1 MMVKRYAL
9 HLLILI
15 NVALGLTLAWLWFT
29 PDGTLRNTRWQVP
42 APHATDFAGMLPALP
57 GVASADTSQFI
68 AMLDRPLFSASRRP
82 PPPPPPPPPP
92 QASVPV
98 DHLST
103 ASLSGLFFGDGVG
116 GIILNISGKSRRVRL
131 NEAVDGWTV
140 KSIQGRNVTFARG
153 GESRILQLPRAALAT
168 YTGIAGPAGQA
179 SPAPPAVQSMSPRLS
194 PGVSAPGGASPDGAP
209 PRSRAVFG
217 GTR

>member
-1 MMVKRYAL
+1 MMLKRYAL
-9 HLLILI
+9 HLLFLI
-15 NVALGLTLAWLWFT
+15 NAALGLTLVWLWVT
-29 PDGTLRNTRWQVP
+29 PDGTLRNIHWKVP
-42 APHATDFAGMLPALP
+42 APHTTDFVGMLPALP

-68 AMLDRPLFSASRRP
+68 AMLDRPLFSPSRRP
-82 PPPPPPPPPP
+82 PPPPPPP
-92 QASVPV
+92 QAQAPV
-98 DHLST
+98 DNLST
-103 ASLSGLFFGDGVG
+103 AILSGLFFGDGVG

-131 NEAVDGWTV
+131 NDAVDGWTV
-140 KSIQGRNVTFARG
+140 KSIQGRSVTFARG

-179 SPAPPAVQSMSPRLS
+179 SQAPPASQSMSPRLS
-194 PGVSAPGGASPDGAP
+194 PGVSPPGGASPDGAP